1 VPLEKPRGRPR
12 QETPSPDNPA
22 ATTQLPDRDSLVD
35 FVPAYL
41 AIMADRFGDPTAA
54 PVYESAPRRSSRAAR
69 ARAQGRQ
76 SWLVLCELR
85 PVQADLDLDGGD
97 QQ

>member
-41 AIMADRFGDPTAA
+41 AIMVDRFGT
-54 PVYESAPRRSSRAAR
+54 PRRRPYMNLHHAAAAVQR

-76 SWLVLCELR
+76 SRLVLCELR
-85 PVQADLDLDGGD
+85 PVQADS
-97 QQ
+97 